1 MFVSNME
8 RHRLADETGIEKVRI
23 LYLSP
28 GFPPNSHLFCV
39 AAHSLGASV
48 LAVGDVPESDLPP
61 QARHALDR
69 YVFEPRMGEYEILLN
84 IVLAMIAEHGRIDFV
99 ESNGEHWLEFEG
111 RLRDDL
117 GIEGLTWRDVAR
129 IRSKLAM
136 AEAFEKAGV
145 PCVPG
150 IRCLSSELVKDFA
163 AKHGFPLVFKPDSG
177 SGATF
182 TFRVS
187 TDAELEAALRQPL
200 DGHIVQPFIEGS
212 IVTFDG
218 LVNRAGRVVF
228 CTSHAYDRG
237 IMEVR
242 AGALD
247 GFYYSLRSIPQALE
261 QVGLRALAA
270 FALRRRFFHL
280 EFFERPDGSYV
291 ALEMNVRPPGGF
303 TTDMMNYACDFDVY
317 ALWAAVMLGDSLHD
331 FSYERKFH
339 TAHAGRRHE
348 RAYAHTPEALLAQL
362 GDTLVLVNPIPAAFA
377 STMGNTMYLLRHRAL
392 QPLLDAIHLVQQP
405 QHSSNGEET
414 EARVQGS
421 RHESQG

>member
-1 MFVSNME
+1 M
-8 RHRLADETGIEKVRI
+8 RI

-39 AAHSLGASV
+39 AAHARGASV
-48 LAVGDVPESDLPP
+48 LAIGDMPESDLPP
-61 QARHALDR
+61 EARHALES
-69 YVFEPRMGEYEILLN
+69 YVFEPRMGEYEVLLG
-84 IVLAMIAEHGRIDFV
+84 IVTSLIVEHGRIDFV
-99 ESNGEHWLEFEG
+99 ESNGEHWLEVEG

-117 GIEGLTWRDVAR
+117 GIEGLSARDVGR
-129 IRSKLAM
+129 LRSKLAM
-136 AEAFEKAGV
+136 AEVFKKAGV
-145 PCVPG
+145 PSPPG
-150 IRCLSSELVKDFA
+150 IRCLSPEAVKGFA

-187 TDAELEAALRQPL
+187 TDTELDAALRLPL
-200 DGHIVQPFIEGS
+200 DGHVVQPFVEGV

-218 LVNRAGRVVF
+218 LVDRAGRVVF
-228 CTSHAYDRG
+228 CTSHVYDRG

-247 GFYYSLRSIPQALE
+247 GFYYSLRSIPPALE
-261 QVGLRALAA
+261 QLGRRALAA

-280 EFFERPDGSYV
+280 EFFSRPNGSYV
-291 ALEMNVRPPGGF
+291 ALEVNLRPPGGF

-317 ALWAAVMLGDSLHD
+317 ALWAAVMLGDSLED

-348 RAYAHTPEALLAQL
+348 RAYELSPEALAGQL
-362 GDTLVLVNPIPAAFA
+362 GDTLVAITPVPDAFA
-377 STMGNTMYLLRHRAL
+377 VTMGNTAYLLRHHRL
-392 QPLLDAIHLVQQP
+392 EPLLDAIRRVQQP
-405 QHSSNGEET
+405 QRRSKNAEGN
-414 EARVQGS
+414 APRAQGS
-421 RHESQG
+421 GHESPDRSSASR

>member
-1 MFVSNME
+1 M
-8 RHRLADETGIEKVRI
+8 RI

-28 GFPPNSHLFCV
+28 GFPPNSHLFCI
-39 AAHSLGASV
+39 AAQARGASV

-61 QARHALDR
+61 QARQALER
-69 YVFEPRMGEYEILLN
+69 YVFEPRMGEYEVLHA
-84 IVLAMIAEHGRIDFV
+84 IVASMTAEHGPFDFV

-111 RLRDDL
+111 RLRDYF
-117 GIEGLTWRDVAR
+117 GIEGLTARDVAR

-136 AEAFEKAGV
+136 AEVFEKAGV
-145 PCVPG
+145 PSIPG
-150 IRCLSSELVKDFA
+150 VRCSSPEAVKGFA

-177 SGATF
+177 SGATS

-187 TDAELEAALRQPL
+187 TEAELEAALQL
-200 DGHIVQPFIEGS
+200 SLGGHIVQPFIEGA

-218 LVNRAGRVVF
+218 LVDGAGRPVF
-228 CTSHAYDRG
+228 CTSHVYDRG

-242 AGALD
+242 TGVLD
-247 GFYYSLRSIPQALE
+247 GFYYSLRSIPPALE

-280 EFFERPDGSYV
+280 EFFARPDGSYV

-317 ALWAAVMLGDSLHD
+317 ALWAAVMRGDSLD
-331 FSYERKFH
+331 GFSYERKFH

-348 RAYAHTPEALLAQL
+348 RAYEHSPEALRCQL
-362 GDTLVLVNPIPAAFA
+362 GDTLVLVSPIPAAFA
-377 STMGNTMYLLRHRAL
+377 STMGNTMYLLRHRRL
-392 QPLLDAIHLVQQP
+392 TPLLDAIRMVQQP
-405 QHSSNGEET
+405 APHSSNEERT
-414 EARVQGS
+414 DARRLKS
-421 RHESQG
+421 